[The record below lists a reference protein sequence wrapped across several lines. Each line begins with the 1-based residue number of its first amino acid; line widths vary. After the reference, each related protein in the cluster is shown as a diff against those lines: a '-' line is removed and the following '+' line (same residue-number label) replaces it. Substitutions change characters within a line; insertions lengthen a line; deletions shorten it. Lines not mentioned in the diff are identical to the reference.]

1 MNFLKKKFKIPSL
14 KQSILFISI
23 LALSLYSIF
32 NFLGQNWKVNELF
45 SGSIVQPRNNS
56 IIVSIL
62 QLIGIAGLFAI
73 SFSYLKKIN
82 KKSILLLILLQL
94 MLGLFWV
101 FYAILIEKKS
111 PLLLFRDTF
120 PPYSILLVLL
130 LTIGYSDEMWATIKK
145 MIFPLL
151 ILFTAVGF
159 YEIIDAYIK
168 FQFSKRITAS
178 GPMYTSII
186 ALFLSYIMILFN
198 KEKVVQHKYLYL
210 AILIFISI
218 SFIVLQSRSWLIHCV
233 VLFILFIHNA
243 TNKKNKALKY
253 LFFILLIVLIFVILF
268 FNFNELFEGIIDRFS
283 NAGDTRS
290 EQLNAFFSQVSFID
304 LILGGG
310 TNATYVCFGGPYSFI
325 DNQVLFFLF
334 RYGLLPT
341 FIYLFFV
348 FIYPFYR
355 IVKTKK
361 FDLFYL
367 YILNVAWLCSMLGV
381 SIYFNIKLDLT
392 NVLILILS
400 GRIVYLSNKDKETT
414 SL

>member
-1 MNFLKKKFKIPSL
+1 MNLLEKKFKIPSL

-23 LALSLYSIF
+23 LTLSLYSIF
-32 NFLGQNWKVNELF
+32 NFLGQKWEISELF
-45 SGSIVQPRNNS
+45 SNSITQPRNNS
-56 IIVSIL
+56 IIVSL
-62 QLIGIAGLFAI
+62 FQLIGVVGLFAI

-82 KKSILLLILLQL
+82 NKYILLLLLLQL
-94 MLGLFWV
+94 ILGLFWV
-101 FYAILIEKKS
+101 FYAILIEKSS
-111 PLLLFRDTF
+111 PLLLLRDSF

-130 LTIGYSDEMWATIKK
+130 LTIGYSDEMWSTIKK

-151 ILFTAVGF
+151 ITFTAVCF

-178 GPMYTSII
+178 GPMYSSII

-198 KEKVVQHKYLYL
+198 KEKVIQHKYLYL
-210 AILIFISI
+210 TALIFISI
-218 SFIVLQSRSWLIHCV
+218 SFIVLQSRSWLVHCV
-233 VLFILFIHNA
+233 VLFILFIHNS
-243 TNKKNKALKY
+243 TNKKYKALKY
-253 LFFILLIVLIFVILF
+253 LFFVLLVVLIFVILF

-290 EQLNAFFSQVSFID
+290 EQLNAFFNQVSFID
-304 LILGGG
+304 LMLGGG
-310 TNATYVCFGGPYSFI
+310 TKATYICFGGPYSFI
-325 DNQVLFFLF
+325 DNQVLLFLF

-348 FIYPFYR
+348 VIYPFYR

-367 YILNVAWLCSMLGV
+367 YILNFAWFFSMMGV
-381 SIYFNIKLDLT
+381 SIYFNIKLDLS
-392 NVLILILS
+392 NVLIVISS
-400 GRIVYLSNKDKETT
+400 GRIIYLSNKNKESA